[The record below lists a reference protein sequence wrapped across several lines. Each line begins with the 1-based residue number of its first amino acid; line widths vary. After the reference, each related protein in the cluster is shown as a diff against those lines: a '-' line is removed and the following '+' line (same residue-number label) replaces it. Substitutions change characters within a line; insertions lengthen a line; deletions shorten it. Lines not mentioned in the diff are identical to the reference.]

1 MVDIYR
7 KANCRNI
14 HNNWK
19 VFILVQ
25 KNLFTNGD
33 DGMFCLTPMCQDKVN
48 AGCQEFEG
56 ELLE

>member
-7 KANCRNI
+7 KTNCRNI

-19 VFILVQ
+19 VFILVR
-25 KNLFTNGD
+25 KNPSSNGD
-33 DGMFCLTPMCQDKVN
+33 DGMFYLTSMCQDKVY
-48 AGCQEFEG
+48 AGCQGFEG